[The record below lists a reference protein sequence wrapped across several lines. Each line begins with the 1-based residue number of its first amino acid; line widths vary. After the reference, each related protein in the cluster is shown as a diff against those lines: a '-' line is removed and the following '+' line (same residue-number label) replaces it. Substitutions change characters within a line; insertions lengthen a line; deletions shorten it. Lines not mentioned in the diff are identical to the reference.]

1 MKDVGYRKIY
11 GIIESGL
18 LDRVTKRSIE
28 DNNQY
33 VDIIDFEE
41 FELSPD
47 EEEFLVDCLRQ
58 LEIEVYDRYGNIYG
72 ENNDENIVDLSV
84 YYMINKY
91 RNGDHSYIE
100 TIMKNSFD
108 IVDRVVKQLEKKYE
122 LNQNQLQSIG
132 CEYVLY
138 LIDECPLDKVNSL
151 FDNLEYGIASYII
164 NEIISDYKGDG
175 KTNKLIEEYLDIV
188 KEFEKEE
195 KAISLL
201 AKQYNM
207 VDTVVV
213 NNEPVNTNNDSTY
226 NRFNEFGM
234 SLSDAISLLSVRE
247 QRVISLRL
255 GLTGKYYSQE
265 EIAKELG
272 RTAGYVNKVE
282 KNAMEKLKGLVV
294 KEIYDQLVEDLY
306 VNNNEKSG
314 KKR

>member
-151 FDNLEYGIASYII
+151 FNNLEYGIASYII
-164 NEIISDYKGDG
+164 NEIISDYKSDG

-188 KEFEKEE
+188 KEFENEE
-195 KAISLL
+195 KVISLL

-207 VDTVVV
+207 VDNAFV